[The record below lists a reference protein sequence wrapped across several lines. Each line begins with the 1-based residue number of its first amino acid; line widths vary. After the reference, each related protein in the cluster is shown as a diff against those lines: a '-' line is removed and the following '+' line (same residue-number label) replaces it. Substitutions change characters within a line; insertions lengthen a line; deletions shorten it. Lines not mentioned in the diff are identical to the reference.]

1 MKLKLR
7 LTPRGTRA
15 TILVSCQRVVL
26 YLIISLD
33 IISDLN
39 CSQIP
44 DSSRGMKNIKDLL
57 DSHILTL
64 KSGEEGEDPTSME
77 ISAHEHKF
85 KGLWAHK

>member
-1 MKLKLR
+1 
-7 LTPRGTRA
+7 
-15 TILVSCQRVVL
+15 
-26 YLIISLD
+26 
-33 IISDLN
+33 
-39 CSQIP
+39 
-44 DSSRGMKNIKDLL
+44 MKNIKDLL